1 MNLAMTEPG
10 MIADDPNTNNL
21 RDVAALLA
29 PDRPLLITDA
39 DEVLFAFMA
48 AFERHLHANDTYFN
62 WASYRLNGNIIARAD
77 ETAVDNPQVKALI
90 ADFFEQHTRTIEP
103 LEGAAEAMAALV
115 AERGLQIVV
124 LSNVPA
130 PRHGDRQWALA
141 RHGMDYPLIAN
152 EGAKG
157 RAVAFLAARTNAPV
171 FFIDDAPSHHDD
183 VAVHAGHVRRIHYVG
198 HPRLAELIGPAE
210 ASHLRARSWD
220 DIRRFIEDHL
230 DDTAT

>member
-1 MNLAMTEPG
+1 MTG
-10 MIADDPNTNNL
+10 HRTIADADRAGNL
-21 RDVAALLA
+21 DAVAALIA

-77 ETAVDNPQVKALI
+77 EKPVENPRVKALI
-90 ADFFEQHTRTIEP
+90 AAFFDEHTRNIDP
-103 LEGAAEAMAALV
+103 LDGAAEAMAALV

-130 PRHGDRQWALA
+130 LRHGDRQWALA

-157 RAVAFLAARTNAPV
+157 AAVAFLAARTRAPV

-183 VAVHAGHVRRIHYVG
+183 VALHADHVRRIHFVG
-198 HPRLAELIGPAE
+198 NPRLAELIGPAG

-220 DIRRFIEDHL
+220 EIRRFIEDHL
-230 DDTAT
+230 DGAAG

>member
-1 MNLAMTEPG
+1 
-10 MIADDPNTNNL
+10 MIVQTPEDNNL
-21 RDVAALLA
+21 DAVAALIA

-39 DEVLFAFMA
+39 DEVLFAFMT
-48 AFERHLHANDTYFN
+48 AFERHLHDNDTYFN

-77 ETAVDNPQVKALI
+77 EKPVDNPQVKALI
-90 ADFFEQHTRTIEP
+90 HGFFEQHTRNIAP
-103 LEGAAEAMAALV
+103 LDGAADAMSALV

-130 PRHGDRQWALA
+130 RRHGDRQWALA
-141 RHGMDYPLIAN
+141 HHGMDYPLIAN

-157 RAVAFLAARTNAPV
+157 KAVAYLAARTRAPV

-183 VAVHAGHVRRIHYVG
+183 VAEHAEHVRRIHYVG
-198 HPRLAELIGPAE
+198 NPRLAELIGPAR

-230 DDTAT
+230 DATAA

>member
-1 MNLAMTEPG
+1 MTEHRKT
-10 MIADDPNTNNL
+10 AKESALHNL
-21 RDVAALLA
+21 EAVAALVA
-29 PDRPLLITDA
+29 ADRPLLITDA

-48 AFERHLHANDTYFN
+48 AFERHLDDHGTYFN

-77 ETAVDNPQVKALI
+77 EQPVGNHQVKALI
-90 ADFFEQHTRTIEP
+90 SGFFDVHTRNIEP
-103 LEGAAEAMAALV
+103 LDGAADAMAALV

-130 PRHGDRQWALA
+130 QRHSDRQWALA

-157 RAVAFLAARTNAPV
+157 AAVALLAARTSAPV

-183 VAVHAGHVRRIHYVG
+183 VAEHAGHVRRIHYVG
-198 HPRLAELIGPAE
+198 NPRLAKLIGPAP
-210 ASHLRARSWD
+210 ASHLRARSWNE
-220 DIRRFIEDHL
+220 IRRFIEDHL
-230 DDTAT
+230 DEAAA

>member
-1 MNLAMTEPG
+1 MTEPAQ
-10 MIADDPNTNNL
+10 IAEIDADDNL
-21 RDVAALLA
+21 EAVAALIA

-48 AFERHLHANDTYFN
+48 AFERHLHDNDTYFN

-77 ETAVDNPQVKALI
+77 EQPVDNPAVKALI
-90 ADFFEQHTRTIEP
+90 SGFFDRHTRNIDP
-103 LEGAAEAMAALV
+103 LDGAAEAMAALV
-115 AERGLQIVV
+115 SERGLQIVV
-124 LSNVPA
+124 LSNVPV
-130 PRHGDRQWALA
+130 RNQHDRSWALA

-152 EGAKG
+152 QGAKG
-157 RAVAFLAARTNAPV
+157 RAVARLAARTSAPV

-183 VAVHAGHVRRIHYVG
+183 VAEHAGHVRRIHFVG

-220 DIRRFIEDHL
+220 EIRRFIEDHL
-230 DDTAT
+230 DGDS

>member
-1 MNLAMTEPG
+1 MTIRDK
-10 MIADDPNTNNL
+10 IADDEVINNL
-21 RDVAALLA
+21 KEVAAVLERA
-29 PDRPLLITDA
+29 RPLLITDA

-48 AFERHLHANDTYFN
+48 AFERHLHANGTYFN

-77 ETAVDNPQVKALI
+77 DKPVDNPAVKALI
-90 ADFFEQHTRTIEP
+90 AGFFEEHTRNIDP
-103 LEGAAEAMAALV
+103 LDGAAEAMAALV

-130 PRHGDRQWALA
+130 HRHADRRHALA

-157 RAVAFLAARTNAPV
+157 RAVAFLAAQVDAPV

-183 VAVHAGHVRRIHYVG
+183 VALHADHVRRIHYVG
-198 HPRLAELIGPAE
+198 NPRLAELIGPAQ
-210 ASHLRARSWD
+210 ASHLRARSWE

-230 DDTAT
+230 DGVEA

>member
-1 MNLAMTEPG
+1 MATDKTIAEHAPLSNLEEV
-10 MIADDPNTNNL
+10 ADLLD
-21 RDVAALLA
+21 AA
-29 PDRPLLITDA
+29 RPLLITDA

-77 ETAVDNPQVKALI
+77 EKPVGNPQVKALI
-90 ADFFEQHTRTIEP
+90 GDFFELHTRNIAP
-103 LEGAAEAMAALV
+103 LDGAAEAMAALV

-124 LSNVPA
+124 LSNVP
-130 PRHGDRQWALA
+130 PQRHGDRQWALA

-157 RAVAFLAARTNAPV
+157 SAVAYLAARITAPV

-183 VAVHAGHVRRIHYVG
+183 VAEHAHHVRRIHYVG

-220 DIRRFIEDHL
+220 EIRRFIEDHL
-230 DDTAT
+230 DSAAA